1 MLGLGSRDILQRV
14 SFDKKKKL
22 EKVRKSLGEK
32 RFKEGDRMQG
42 GQFGCFTGRVQ
53 SGGGE
58 DIKMMGWDCAGP
70 CRPLQG
76 MWILCCMRWKPL
88 RPFGQRRCI
97 VRVLQRVYIYIYT
110 HTYILSLYVYICSIY
125 DMYCTYDMYSIYDM
139 QCMVHMCCHV

>member
-76 MWILCCMRWKPL
+76 MWIL
-88 RPFGQRRCI
+88 
-97 VRVLQRVYIYIYT
+97 
-110 HTYILSLYVYICSIY
+110 
-125 DMYCTYDMYSIYDM
+125 
-139 QCMVHMCCHV
+139 

>member
-97 VRVLQRVYIYIYT
+97 VRVLQRVYIYTQIYI
-110 HTYILSLYVYICSIY
+110 YSLYIYALYMICIVRMTCILYMICNAWCICAVMS
-125 DMYCTYDMYSIYDM
+125 DSL
-139 QCMVHMCCHV
+139 